1 MPKIARLSAL
11 EILDSRGCPTLR
23 AHCELSTGA
32 SGFASIPSGASR
44 GAAEAIELRDG
55 DPKRFRGLGCSKA
68 AAHVGGAIHRHLA
81 GRELAGQDELDE
93 ALRALDG
100 TPDKSRLGANAILS
114 TSLAFARAVAADRA
128 IPLHRHFAEL
138 VGGTTTTLPRPIINL
153 FSGGKHA
160 GGHVP
165 IQDVLI
171 VPRGQTIID
180 CLAMAYEIFQ
190 SAVAL
195 GRQKYSARA
204 LRADEGGLSPPFAGA
219 ENMLADA
226 AESIQ
231 RAGLQLG
238 TDVALAVDVA
248 ATHFYAQGTYVLGA
262 ERLGSAQMI
271 DRLVSW
277 QQQYGVVSIED
288 GLAEDDW
295 ESWPQ
300 LAERLKGRALV
311 VGDDLLCT
319 NPERIRK
326 AIAAAAA
333 DALLLKVNQIGTLSE
348 AAESLHLARTGGW
361 SVTVSARSGDT
372 EDDWLADLAV
382 GWSADQIK
390 IGSITQS
397 ERLAKYN
404 RLLAI
409 ESETG
414 WKLVDWPNDR
424 AEYRI
429 SQA

>member
-1 MPKIARLSAL
+1 MPTIARLSAR

-23 AHCELSTGA
+23 AHCELSSGA

-55 DPKRFRGLGCSKA
+55 DPRRFRGLGCTKA
-68 AAHVGGAIHRHLA
+68 AAHVGGAIHQHLA
-81 GRELAGQDELDE
+81 GRELAGQDELDA

-128 IPLHRHFAEL
+128 IPLHRHFADL
-138 VGGTTTTLPRPIINL
+138 VGGSPAVLPRPIINL

-171 VPRGQTIID
+171 VPRGRTISD
-180 CLAMAYEIFQ
+180 CLAMAYEVFQ
-190 SAVAL
+190 SAADL
-195 GRQKYSARA
+195 GRRKYSARA
-204 LRADEGGLSPPFAGA
+204 LRADEGGLSPPFADA
-219 ENMLADA
+219 ESMLADA

-231 RAGLQLG
+231 LAGLRLG
-238 TDVALAVDVA
+238 SDVAIGVDVA
-248 ATHFYAQGTYVLGA
+248 ATHFYAERTYLLGE
-262 ERLGSAQMI
+262 ERLGSAQLI

-277 QQQYGVVSIED
+277 QQQYSIVSIED
-288 GLAEDDW
+288 GLAEEDW
-295 ESWPQ
+295 ESWPR
-300 LAERLKGRALV
+300 LAERLKGSALV

-326 AIAAAAA
+326 AIASAAA
-333 DALLLKVNQIGTLSE
+333 DTLLLKVNQIGTLSE
-348 AAESLHLARTGGW
+348 AAESLRLARTAGW

-382 GWSADQIK
+382 GWSGDQIK

-404 RLLAI
+404 RLLTI

-414 WKLVDWPNDR
+414 WKVTDWPKMPAKER
-424 AEYRI
+424 
-429 SQA
+429 

>member
-1 MPKIARLSAL
+1 
-11 EILDSRGCPTLR
+11 
-23 AHCELSTGA
+23 
-32 SGFASIPSGASR
+32 
-44 GAAEAIELRDG
+44 
-55 DPKRFRGLGCSKA
+55 
-68 AAHVGGAIHRHLA
+68 VGGTIHRHLA
-81 GRELAGQDELDE
+81 DRELAGQDELDQ

-114 TSLAFARAVAADRA
+114 TSLAFARAVAADRG

-138 VGGTTTTLPRPIINL
+138 AGRTTTVLPRPIINL
-153 FSGGKHA
+153 FSGGRHA

-171 VPRGQTIID
+171 VPRGETISD
-180 CLAMAYEIFQ
+180 CLAMAYEVFQ
-190 SAVAL
+190 SAADL
-195 GRQKYSARA
+195 GREKYSARA
-204 LRADEGGLSPPFAGA
+204 LRADEGGLSPPFPDT
-219 ENMLADA
+219 ESMLADA

-231 RAGLQLG
+231 RAGFQPG
-238 TDVALAVDVA
+238 ADVALAIDVA
-248 ATHFYAQGTYVLGA
+248 ATHFYDRGMYGLGE
-262 ERLGSAQMI
+262 ERLGSGHMI

-277 QQQYGVVSIED
+277 QQQYGIVSIED

-295 ESWPQ
+295 ESWPR

-319 NPERIRK
+319 NPERIRT
-326 AIAAAAA
+326 AIAAGAA

-348 AAESLHLARTGGW
+348 AAESLRLARAAGW

-382 GWSADQIK
+382 GWSGDQIK

-414 WKLVDWPNDR
+414 WKLVDWPKQRSDR
-424 AEYRI
+424 
-429 SQA
+429 